1 MEAPKAVQRSR
12 SSVHIASAYEYRV
25 GARDVD
31 IWLTYQCTS
40 RWTAVPPVH
49 ELRRSNQSGNAI
61 DGTRAAEAAPCAD
74 IMHSGYHE
82 RQAQQGARERVHRDQ
97 HSTIQMDRLNHK
109 YRPRSDTHH
118 FDPTLSSS
126 GCRPRGRCASAPPGQ
141 SCAVR
146 QRIRLWQRR
155 GAARRSR
162 PSSARVGLFSDAKVS

>member
-1 MEAPKAVQRSR
+1 
-12 SSVHIASAYEYRV
+12 
-25 GARDVD
+25 
-31 IWLTYQCTS
+31 
-40 RWTAVPPVH
+40 
-49 ELRRSNQSGNAI
+49 
-61 DGTRAAEAAPCAD
+61 
-74 IMHSGYHE
+74 
-82 RQAQQGARERVHRDQ
+82 VHRDQ
-97 HSTIQMDRLNHK
+97 HSTIQMDRLNNE

-162 PSSARVGLFSDAKVS
+162 PSVWEERPLLRRESIGMILAFSYINLVERQCVLESERGSACATRETRKQRGVVGVRLEPLNMKLLATGKPFPDRISHKF

>member
-1 MEAPKAVQRSR
+1 
-12 SSVHIASAYEYRV
+12 
-25 GARDVD
+25 
-31 IWLTYQCTS
+31 
-40 RWTAVPPVH
+40 
-49 ELRRSNQSGNAI
+49 
-61 DGTRAAEAAPCAD
+61 
-74 IMHSGYHE
+74 
-82 RQAQQGARERVHRDQ
+82 VHRDQ
-97 HSTIQMDRLNHK
+97 HSTIQMDRLNNK

-162 PSSARVGLFSDAKVS
+162 PSVWEERPLLRRESIGMILAFSYINLVLIYYISCLRAHPASKLRSCVRFVVFSRVSCPGFLRLGDGRRQNSEELDNLSAVTAYARKSY